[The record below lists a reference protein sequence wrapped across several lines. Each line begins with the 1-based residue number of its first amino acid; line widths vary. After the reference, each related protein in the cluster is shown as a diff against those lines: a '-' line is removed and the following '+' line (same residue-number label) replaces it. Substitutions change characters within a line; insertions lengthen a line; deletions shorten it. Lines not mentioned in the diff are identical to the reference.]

1 MFRKVGGRRTEVLTG
16 TWDFLCRILT
26 APTKDD
32 VDTAVKVVYEFRGF
46 QLDPANQLLLH
57 DGVPVPL
64 TPKVFSTLV
73 LLVEQSGQL
82 VEKDEFL
89 RRLWPGTFVEEAA
102 LAENISRLR
111 RALGDDG
118 DGQRLIVTVPKRGYR
133 FGADVRKI
141 EALEQAQP
149 VAVPARSR
157 RSLALGGVALLV
169 AIGVSYLSFGRA
181 SRGTSRSPAAPI
193 ASLAVLPIENLSRD
207 PEQEY
212 FADGVTDELIT
223 QLAKISALRVISRT
237 SVMPFK
243 GTRKGLAEIARALN
257 VDAVVEGTV
266 VRSVERVRVTAQ
278 VVQVNPEKSLWAERF
293 DRPLG
298 DIVVL
303 QGELAREI
311 AQAIRITL
319 TSKEQTSLGGVR
331 PVKQEAY
338 EAFIKGRYY
347 WNKRTEEATNK
358 AITYFQQAVEKDPT
372 YALAF
377 SGLADSYYSLALAE
391 ALQEVVAPMEAFP
404 KARAA
409 ATRALELD
417 DTLAEAHASLAHIK
431 FQYDRDWPGAE
442 REFKRA
448 IGLNANFANAHHWYA
463 LYLMWVNRLDE
474 AIVEAKRARELD
486 PLSLTINANMGFILA
501 GAHQYDRGVEE
512 CRNTLD
518 MDPNFALAHYRL
530 GQILVLEEKYAEAV
544 PELEKAIALSGASP
558 RATAEL
564 GLAYA
569 RMGKKADALRLL
581 AELKDQSDRRYVSPF
596 NLAVVYG
603 GLGDNERTL
612 EWLEKAYNE
621 RSPSLSLLRLS
632 PAFDGVRSDPR
643 FNALVQRVG
652 LPPISSNPQ

>member
-1 MFRKVGGRRTEVLTG
+1 
-16 TWDFLCRILT
+16 
-26 APTKDD
+26 
-32 VDTAVKVVYEFRGF
+32 VDAAVKVVYEFRGF
-46 QLDPANQLLLH
+46 QLDPANQLLLR
-57 DGVPVPL
+57 DGIPVPL

-82 VEKDEFL
+82 VDKDEFL

-118 DGQRLIVTVPKRGYR
+118 DGERLIVTVPKRGYR
-133 FGADVRKI
+133 FGANVRKI
-141 EALEQAQP
+141 EVLEQAQP
-149 VAVPARSR
+149 AAVPATARSK
-157 RSLALGGVALLV
+157 RSLALGGAALLV
-169 AIGVSYLSFGRA
+169 AIAVSYLSFGRPNP
-181 SRGTSRSPAAPI
+181 GTSRAPAAPI
-193 ASLAVLPIENLSRD
+193 ASLAVLPIENLSHD

-266 VRSVERVRVTAQ
+266 VRSAERVRVTAQ

-319 TSKEQTSLGGVR
+319 TSQEHTSLVGVR
-331 PVKQEAY
+331 PVKKEAY

-347 WNKRTEEATNK
+347 WNKRTEDATNK
-358 AITYFQQAVEKDPT
+358 AITYFQQAVEKDPN

-391 ALQEVVAPMEAFP
+391 ALQEIVPPMEAFP
-404 KARAA
+404 KARTA

-431 FQYDRDWPGAE
+431 FQYERDWPGAE
-442 REFKRA
+442 KEFKRA
-448 IGLNANFANAHHWYA
+448 IALNANYANAHHWYA
-463 LYLMWVNRLDE
+463 LYLLWVNRPDE
-474 AIVEAKRARELD
+474 AIVETKRARELD

-501 GAHQYDRGVEE
+501 SAHQYDRGVEE
-512 CRNTLD
+512 CRKTLD

-530 GQILVLEEKYAEAV
+530 GQILVLEQKYADAV

-569 RMGKKADALRLL
+569 RMGKTADALRLL
-581 AELKDQSDRRYVSPF
+581 AELNDQSDRRYVSPF

-652 LPPISSNPQ
+652 LPPISSNAQ